1 MLQANGVSE
10 LPHLVGPISRTLLL
24 VSVLVVIP
32 CLIPGCG
39 IGTFIG
45 AYFNTY
51 YNAQRQFKDAEDELL
66 SQRENKQNDRPF
78 GYPFNIQATTKAKF
92 TTVIEKCSKL
102 LQYHSES
109 SLVDN
114 ALLMIGKS
122 YYYQNDYQQAERKFK
137 ELLEQFP
144 NSSLVDDGELLLGYC
159 YYMLNDKTKSSGVAK
174 VLLDNANKN
183 GDDDYAAKASMLLA
197 QIEADNKNPD
207 QAKIYFQTAAEKGGT
222 AEERCIAYLNLAALN
237 TQEGND
243 QRALDAY
250 RKAEAASPGF
260 ETTYKG
266 KIGEARM
273 LCKLGAYEE
282 SLRLLRDLL
291 SSSNYKEFYGEISL
305 EIGNVFKASKEYP
318 SAIAQYTYVDT
329 SYARTES
336 SAKSYF
342 QLGSL
347 YETILFQFDSAY
359 TQYTKGK
366 SEFPQALITQQLTR
380 RAEYLGK
387 YLQYRNEIQKF
398 DSIKSAILAPPDTA
412 RMSVT
417 AASDSTVDSLH
428 VPHIQIAASSDST
441 TDTIHA
447 RNLHLATVSD
457 STVDSLHKQAVVTP
471 PRIPLPPPIS
481 LDSANSRLAY
491 AKTELAA
498 LFYTVMGLPDSAEKW
513 YMDLL
518 IEHPGSKQAPR
529 ALYTLAQ
536 IYSQD
541 STRPRPTIDSL
552 YRVIVERFPDSEFA
566 PEAERQL
573 GLPVTEK
580 AVDPAETSYARAE
593 GLINSGETKAA
604 RDTLRN
610 IVHLYPASPIASKAQ
625 YALGWLYESVD
636 VVPDSAVASYRKLV
650 ALYPGSRYALAAR
663 PKVEEYDLFK
673 KNVQQHKDS
682 IAAAARDSVAG
693 KGREKSGN
701 DNKIPDLG
709 KQKEL
714 APPTAKD
721 SSAVKPREEEEK
733 SPDELKKEDA
743 SSPPGNDKE
752 AANPSLDDPANLL
765 RQEC

>member
-1 MLQANGVSE
+1 MSQANGVSE
-10 LPHLVGPISRTLLL
+10 LSHLVRPISKTLLL
-24 VSVLVVIP
+24 FSVLVVIP

-78 GYPFNIQATTKAKF
+78 GYPFNIQAATKAKF

-109 SLVDN
+109 GLVDN

-144 NSSLVDDGELLLGYC
+144 NSSFVNDGELLLGYC
-159 YYMLNDKTKSSGVAK
+159 YYMMNEKTKSSGVAK

-197 QIEADNKNPD
+197 QIEADNKSTD
-207 QAKIYFQTAAEKGGT
+207 QAKTYFQTAADKAGT
-222 AEERCIAYLNLAALN
+222 ADERCSAYLNLATLYS
-237 TQEGND
+237 QEGNY

-260 ETTYKG
+260 ERTYKG
-266 KIGEARM
+266 RIGEARM

-282 SLRLLRDLL
+282 SLGLLRDLL

-305 EIGNVFKASKEYP
+305 EIGNVFKESKEYP
-318 SAIAQYTYVDT
+318 SAIAQYIYVDT
-329 SYARTES
+329 TYARTES

-347 YETILFQFDSAY
+347 YETMLFQFDSAY
-359 TQYTKGK
+359 VQYSKGK
-366 SEFPQALITQQLTR
+366 SEFPQASITQQLTQ

-398 DSIKSAILAPPDTA
+398 DSIKSAILAPHDTTGV
-412 RMSVT
+412 SVS
-417 AASDSTVDSLH
+417 AVGDSTADSLH
-428 VPHIQIAASSDST
+428 VSHLQVAARSDST
-441 TDTIHA
+441 TDSLHGG
-447 RNLHLATVSD
+447 NLHVATVSD
-457 STVDSLHKQAVVTP
+457 STVDSLHKQVVVAP
-471 PRIPLPPPIS
+471 PRTPLPPPIS
-481 LDSANSRLAY
+481 LDSANARLAY

-498 LFYTVMGLPDSAEKW
+498 LFYTVMGLPDSAETW
-513 YMDLL
+513 YNDLL
-518 IEHPGSKQAPR
+518 FEHPESKQAPR

-541 STRPRPTIDSL
+541 STRPRTTIDSL
-552 YRVIVERFPDSEFA
+552 YRVIVDRFPDSEFA

-580 AVDPAETSYARAE
+580 AIDPAAASYARAE
-593 GLINSGETKAA
+593 ALINSGKAKAA
-604 RDTLRN
+604 RDTLRS
-610 IVHLYPASPIASKAQ
+610 IVQSYPTSPLASKAQ
-625 YALGWLYESVD
+625 YALGWVYESVD
-636 VVPDSAVASYRKLV
+636 VVPDSAVASYRKLMT
-650 ALYPGSRYALAAR
+650 LYPGSQYTLAAR

-673 KNVQQHKDS
+673 KTAQQHEDS

-693 KGREKSGN
+693 KGREKPGN
-701 DNKIPDLG
+701 NNKTPDVG
-709 KQKEL
+709 KEKEL
-714 APPTAKD
+714 MPPAAKD

-733 SPDELKKEDA
+733 PPDEPKKEDT
-743 SSPPGNDKE
+743 SSPPGNEKE
-752 AANPSLDDPANLL
+752 PQIHP
-765 RQEC
+765 